1 MIVSAGND
9 VNLGGATIEA
19 LGKEG
24 AITITAGHDINSTTD
39 TLTAKKDMTQDGDN
53 YLRTYRQTELGTT
66 IEAGGN
72 VSIGAKNDI
81 KARNLTVSSD
91 SGASKSNW

>member
-39 TLTAKKDMTQDGDN
+39 ILTAKK
-53 YLRTYRQTELGTT
+53 
-66 IEAGGN
+66 I
-72 VSIGAKNDI
+72 
-81 KARNLTVSSD
+81 
-91 SGASKSNW
+91 